1 MQIVIA
7 EKKDLKEILELQKA
21 CYLEEAELYDDF
33 SIPPLTQTLGS
44 IERDFSKTIFL
55 KVETEGRIIGSIRGR
70 LDWNTCKIE
79 RLVVGVN
86 FRNQGLGTKL
96 MHSIEWHFSNVKR
109 FELFTGH
116 KSVRNLSL
124 YDELGY
130 TPFKKQRVNEK
141 LELIFLEKLNIKS

>member
-55 KVETEGRIIGSIRGR
+55 KVESEGRIIGSIRGR

-86 FRNQGLGTKL
+86 FRNQG
-96 MHSIEWHFSNVKR
+96 
-109 FELFTGH
+109 
-116 KSVRNLSL
+116 
-124 YDELGY
+124 
-130 TPFKKQRVNEK
+130 
-141 LELIFLEKLNIKS
+141 